1 MKSIYTLYKNA
12 FSGLPRNIWLL
23 ALVMLINRSGT
34 MVLPFMSVYL
44 TQHLHFSVGQS
55 GIILSLFGAGS
66 VIGALIGGRL
76 SDSWGCKQ
84 VQLVSLILGGVLFL
98 TMVLAKTFEAVAVM
112 VVITAIVSE
121 ALRPANSASV
131 AHFCTPE
138 TRTRAYSLS
147 RLATN
152 LGFAVGPTLGGIMAY
167 YSYEWLFVADGL
179 TCIAAGILLQIF
191 LPKVE
196 PTHKHEPVHTIDKK
210 DFKRQNSPYR
220 DTFYLFF
227 VTLVSMYATGFFQFF
242 STLPLHYKLNCGLD
256 EFTIGMLMSLNGAVI
271 VLVEMVVVYK
281 LQHKSEPMRIIM
293 VGVGLMLLSYLI
305 LVVEAQAFVAIV
317 AYVLVISFSEILSMP
332 FMSTFVLERSR
343 PSTRGQYMALY
354 TVAYSVAHIVAPILG
369 TQVVAW
375 AGFAMLWKVLI
386 FISLVTIIGFVALNA
401 FQSKY
406 QTVGNEA
413 NV

>member
-1 MKSIYTLYKNA
+1 MKSIYLLYKNA

-44 TQHLHFSVGQS
+44 TQHLHFSVAQS
-55 GIILSLFGAGS
+55 GLILSLFGAGS
-66 VIGALIGGRL
+66 VVGALIGGKL

-84 VQLVSLILGGVLFL
+84 VQLLSLFLGGVLFL
-98 TMVLAKTFEAVAVM
+98 TMILAKTFEAVAVM

-121 ALRPANSASV
+121 ALRPANSAAV
-131 AHFCTPE
+131 AYFCTPE

-147 RLATN
+147 RLSTN
-152 LGFAVGPTLGGIMAY
+152 LGFAVGPTLGGMMAY

-179 TCIAAGILLQIF
+179 TCMAAGILLQIF

-196 PTHKHEPVHTIDKK
+196 PSPKHEMAHISDQKA
-210 DFKRQNSPYR
+210 FKRKNSPYH
-220 DTFYLFF
+220 DTLYLFF
-227 VTLVSMYATGFFQFF
+227 VVLVSLYATGFFQFF
-242 STLPLHYKLNCGLD
+242 ATLPLHYKLNCGLD
-256 EFTIGMLMSLNGAVI
+256 EFTIGLLMSLNGAVI
-271 VLVEMVVVYK
+271 VVVEMVVVYK
-281 LQHKSEPMRIIM
+281 LQHKSEPTRIIV

-305 LVVEAQAFVAIV
+305 LAIEAQLVVAVV
-317 AYVLVISFSEILSMP
+317 AYVLMISFSEILTMP

-354 TVAYSVAHIVAPILG
+354 TVAYSVAHIIAPILG

-386 FISLVTIIGFVALNA
+386 VFSLVTMIGFGLLNV
-401 FQSKY
+401 FQKKL
-406 QTVGNEA
+406 QAVGSEA